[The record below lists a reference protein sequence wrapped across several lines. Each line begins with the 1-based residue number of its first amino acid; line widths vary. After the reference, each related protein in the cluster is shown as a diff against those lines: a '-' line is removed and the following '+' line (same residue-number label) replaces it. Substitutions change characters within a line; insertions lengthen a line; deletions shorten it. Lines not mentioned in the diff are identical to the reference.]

1 MAIITI
7 SRQIASFGDE
17 IAEKLAEQLGYTF
30 ITRQVLE
37 AELVKHGL
45 TEDKLSK
52 YDEKKPGF
60 WASLAR
66 DRDEYFDYLRE
77 AVYWHARNGNCIFI
91 GRGGFAILKDVP
103 GCYAVRLVAS
113 DSVRLERI
121 MKEFSWP
128 EKKARALMDESDAN
142 RDGFHKCFFNT
153 DHDDPCSYDLVLNT
167 DRINPETGAAVI
179 SDACKTT
186 VSDKSAKEGL
196 RQIGERLEA
205 QKIVNHIVFDLQI
218 PVHFLEARV
227 KDEIITLHGI
237 ADSSAVIERVLDVAR
252 SLVPG
257 KEITSGISLV
267 HDYKAY
273 P

>member
-30 ITRQVLE
+30 ITRSILE
-37 AELVKHGL
+37 AELLKHGL

-77 AVYWHARNGNCIFI
+77 AVFWHARNGNCIFI

-113 DSVRLERI
+113 DSVRLKRI
-121 MKEFSWP
+121 MNEFSWP
-128 EKKARALMDESDAN
+128 EKKAQSLMDESDTN

-153 DHDDPCSYDLVLNT
+153 DYDDPRSYDLVLNT
-167 DRINPETGAAVI
+167 DRINPDIGATI
-179 SDACKTT
+179 IQEACTVT
-186 VSDKSAKEGL
+186 VSDSDAQAGVK
-196 RQIGERLEA
+196 QVGERLEA
-205 QKIVNHIVFDLQI
+205 QKIVNHIVFDLEI
-218 PVHFLEARV
+218 PVHFLEATV
-227 KDEIITLHGI
+227 KDSTITLHGI
-237 ADSSAVIERVLDVAR
+237 ADSSAVIERVLDVAK

-267 HDYKAY
+267 HDYKSY

>member
-17 IAEKLAEQLGYTF
+17 IAKKLAEQIGYQF
-30 ITRQVLE
+30 ITRSILE
-37 AELVKHGL
+37 KDLLKHGL

-77 AVYWHARNGNCIFI
+77 AVYSHASAGNCIFI
-91 GRGGFAILKDVP
+91 GRGGFAILKDIP

-113 DSVRLERI
+113 DQVRIERI
-121 MKEFSWP
+121 MNEFSWP
-128 EKKARALMDESDAN
+128 EKKARALMEESDAN

-153 DHDDPCSYDLVLNT
+153 DHDDPRSYDIVLNT
-167 DRINPETGAAVI
+167 DRIDPETGASVIQKACAITI
-179 SDACKTT
+179 SDA
-186 VSDKSAKEGL
+186 DSAQGMKMITGK
-196 RQIGERLEA
+196 LEA
-205 QKIVNHIVFDLQI
+205 QRIVNHIVFDLQI
-218 PVHFLEARV
+218 PVHFLEATV
-227 KDEIITLHGI
+227 HDNAITLHGV
-237 ADSSAVIERVLDVAR
+237 ADSTAVIEKVLDVAR
-252 SLVPG
+252 SLAPG
-257 KEITSGISLV
+257 KDVTSGISLV
-267 HDYKAY
+267 HDYKSY

>member
-1 MAIITI
+1 
-7 SRQIASFGDE
+7 
-17 IAEKLAEQLGYTF
+17 
-30 ITRQVLE
+30 
-37 AELVKHGL
+37 
-45 TEDKLSK
+45 
-52 YDEKKPGF
+52 
-60 WASLAR
+60 
-66 DRDEYFDYLRE
+66 
-77 AVYWHARNGNCIFI
+77 
-91 GRGGFAILKDVP
+91 
-103 GCYAVRLVAS
+103 
-113 DSVRLERI
+113 
-121 MKEFSWP
+121 
-128 EKKARALMDESDAN
+128 MDESDAN

-218 PVHFLEARV
+218 PVHFLEATV